1 MFLAL
6 RDIVSARGRFS
17 LISFVVGLITVL
29 LVMLT
34 GLTGGLAKHNT
45 SALEALA
52 PERYV
57 FTSDEPS
64 FQESQVTTSD
74 VQEWQELVG
83 DGSQVIPLGTA
94 QTRLEAGSAMGVA
107 VLGLPAGTKVP
118 APVVSGAGA
127 AGTEIAG
134 ATAADAAA
142 EAEAGADSAASLEP
156 QEPQEALGPQ
166 ETVLGKDGIVLS
178 HEIVAEAGVQ
188 PGETVEI
195 GGVEQPVSAV
205 VADEHYS
212 HQPVVWASTQ
222 VWQQISRAHDDVV
235 GTVLAVDTR
244 DRHAGALRDEEWQD
258 AENQTGDSVAT
269 VEDSFSGLAA
279 YQSEQASLQLIQVLL
294 YAISAL
300 VTVAFLSVWT
310 IQRSRD
316 LSVLRALGASPAY
329 VWKDALGQAAV
340 VVGIGVVLG
349 AGVGWAAGVWAG
361 NSVPFDLRW
370 TTIVVPA
377 AGIWVLG
384 MCGALVAT
392 RRVKKID
399 PASALE
405 GKS

>member
-74 VQEWQELVG
+74 VQEWQELV
-83 DGSQVIPLGTA
+83 DADSQVIPLGTA

-134 ATAADAAA
+134 ATAAGAAP
-142 EAEAGADSAASLEP
+142 EADSAAS
-156 QEPQEALGPQ
+156 QEQQEA
-166 ETVLGKDGIVLS
+166 VLGEDGIVLS
-178 HEIVAEAGVQ
+178 HEIVSEAGVQ

-195 GGVEQPVSAV
+195 GGVEQPVTAV
-205 VADEHYS
+205 VEDEHYS

-222 VWQQISRAHDDVV
+222 VWQQIARAHDVVV

-316 LSVLRALGASPAY
+316 LSVLRALGASPGY

-361 NSVPFDLRW
+361 GSVPFDLQW

-377 AGIWVLG
+377 AGIWALG

>member
-45 SALEALA
+45 SALQALA

-57 FTSDEPS
+57 FTSDGPS
-64 FQESQVTTSD
+64 FQESQVTTTD
-74 VQEWQELVG
+74 VQEWQELV
-83 DGSQVIPLGTA
+83 DADSQVIPLGTA

-134 ATAADAAA
+134 ATAAGVAA
-142 EAEAGADSAASLEP
+142 ETEAEADSAAS
-156 QEPQEALGPQ
+156 QEAQ
-166 ETVLGKDGIVLS
+166 EAVVAEDGIVVS
-178 HEIVAEAGVQ
+178 QEIVAEAGVQ

-258 AENQTGDSVAT
+258 AENQTGDSAAT
-269 VEDSFSGLAA
+269 VEESFSGLAA

-316 LSVLRALGASPAY
+316 LSVLRALGASPGY

-361 NSVPFDLRW
+361 GSVPCDLRW
-370 TTIVVPA
+370 AAVVGPA

>member
-6 RDIVSARGRFS
+6 RDIVSAHGRFS

-74 VQEWQELVG
+74 VQEWQDLV
-83 DGSQVIPLGTA
+83 DADSQVVPLGTV
-94 QTRLEAGSAMGVA
+94 QTRLEAGSALGVA
-107 VLGLPAGTKVP
+107 VLGLPAGTTVP

-127 AGTEIAG
+127 AGSEIAG
-134 ATAADAAA
+134 ATAAGAAR

-156 QEPQEALGPQ
+156 QEPQEPQ
-166 ETVLGKDGIVLS
+166 EAVVAEDGIVVS
-178 HEIVAEAGVQ
+178 QEIVAEAGVQ

-205 VADEHYS
+205 VEDEHYS

-258 AENQTGDSVAT
+258 AENQTADSVAT

-316 LSVLRALGASPAY
+316 LSVLRALGASPGY

-361 NSVPFDLRW
+361 GSVPFDLQW

-405 GKS
+405 GKT

>member
-57 FTSDEPS
+57 FTSDGPS

-74 VQEWQELVG
+74 VQEWQVLVD

-107 VLGLPAGTKVP
+107 VLGLPAGTTVP

-134 ATAADAAA
+134 ATAAGAAR
-142 EAEAGADSAASLEP
+142 EAEADSAASLEP
-156 QEPQEALGPQ
+156 QEAVVAE
-166 ETVLGKDGIVLS
+166 DGIVVS
-178 HEIVAEAGVQ
+178 QEIVAESGVQ

-258 AENQTGDSVAT
+258 AENQTGDSAAT
-269 VEDSFSGLAA
+269 VEESFSGLAA

-316 LSVLRALGASPAY
+316 LSVLRALGASPGY

-349 AGVGWAAGVWAG
+349 AGVGLAAGVWAG
-361 NSVPFDLRW
+361 SSVPFDLQW
-370 TTIVVPA
+370 TTVVVPA

-405 GKS
+405 GSC

>member
-45 SALEALA
+45 SALEARA

-57 FTSDEPS
+57 FTSDGPS

-74 VQEWQELVG
+74 VQEWQELV
-83 DGSQVIPLGTA
+83 DADSQVTPLGTA

-107 VLGLPAGTKVP
+107 VLGLPAGTTVP

-134 ATAADAAA
+134 ATGTGVA
-142 EAEAGADSAASLEP
+142 AEAGADSAAPQEA
-156 QEPQEALGPQ
+156 QEPQDVILAE
-166 ETVLGKDGIVLS
+166 DGIVVS
-178 HEIVAEAGVQ
+178 HEIVAETGVQ

-205 VADEHYS
+205 VDDKHYS

-244 DRHAGALRDEEWQD
+244 DQHAGSLRDEEWQD

-279 YQSEQASLQLIQVLL
+279 YRSEQASLQLIQVLL

-316 LSVLRALGASPAY
+316 LSVLRALGASPGY

-340 VVGIGVVLG
+340 VVGIGVVFG

-361 NSVPFDLRW
+361 GSVPFDLQW

>member
-57 FTSDEPS
+57 FTSEQPS

-74 VQEWQELVG
+74 VQEWQELV
-83 DGSQVIPLGTA
+83 DADSQVTPLGTA

-107 VLGLPAGTKVP
+107 VLGLPAGAKVP
-118 APVVSGAGA
+118 APVVSAAGA

-134 ATAADAAA
+134 ATAAGAAA
-142 EAEAGADSAASLEP
+142 EADSAASLET
-156 QEPQEALGPQ
+156 Q
-166 ETVLGKDGIVLS
+166 ETVVAEDGIVVS
-178 HEIVAEAGVQ
+178 QEIVAEAGVQ

-195 GGVEQPVSAV
+195 GGVEQPVRAV

-222 VWQQISRAHDDVV
+222 VWQQISRAHDGVV
-235 GTVLAVDTR
+235 GTVLAVDTQ

-269 VEDSFSGLAA
+269 VEESFSGLAA

-316 LSVLRALGASPAY
+316 LSVLRALGASPGY

-361 NSVPFDLRW
+361 GSVPFDLQW

>member
-57 FTSDEPS
+57 FTSDGPS

-74 VQEWQELVG
+74 VQEWQELVD

-107 VLGLPAGTKVP
+107 VLGLPAGAKVP
-118 APVVSGAGA
+118 APVISGVGA

-134 ATAADAAA
+134 ATAAGAAPEA
-142 EAEAGADSAASLEP
+142 EAEADSAASLET
-156 QEPQEALGPQ
+156 QEAQ
-166 ETVLGKDGIVLS
+166 EAVVAEDGIVVS

-205 VADEHYS
+205 VDDKHYS
-212 HQPVVWASTQ
+212 HQPVVWVSTQ

-244 DRHAGALRDEEWQD
+244 DQHAGALLDEEWQD

-269 VEDSFSGLAA
+269 VEESFSGLAA

-316 LSVLRALGASPAY
+316 LSVLRALGASPGY

-361 NSVPFDLRW
+361 GSVPFDLQW

>member
-45 SALEALA
+45 SALQALA

-57 FTSDEPS
+57 FTSEEPS

-74 VQEWQELVG
+74 VQEWQELV
-83 DGSQVIPLGTA
+83 DADSKVIPLGTA

-118 APVVSGAGA
+118 APVVSAAGA

-134 ATAADAAA
+134 VTAAGAAA
-142 EAEAGADSAASLEP
+142 ETEAEADSAAS
-156 QEPQEALGPQ
+156 QEAQEALGPQ

-279 YQSEQASLQLIQVLL
+279 YKSEQASLQLIQALL

-316 LSVLRALGASPAY
+316 LSVLRALGASPGY

-392 RRVKKID
+392 RRVK
-399 PASALE
+399 
-405 GKS
+405 

>member
-74 VQEWQELVG
+74 VQEWQELV
-83 DGSQVIPLGTA
+83 DADSQVIPLGTA

-127 AGTEIAG
+127 AGSEIAG
-134 ATAADAAA
+134 ATAAGAAR
-142 EAEAGADSAASLEP
+142 EAEAGADSAASLET
-156 QEPQEALGPQ
+156 QEPQEA
-166 ETVLGKDGIVLS
+166 VLDEDGIVVS
-178 HEIVAEAGVQ
+178 QEIVAEAGVQ

-205 VADEHYS
+205 VEDEHYS

-258 AENQTGDSVAT
+258 AENQTADSVAT

-316 LSVLRALGASPAY
+316 LSVLRALGASPGY

-377 AGIWVLG
+377 AGIWVFG

>member
-57 FTSDEPS
+57 FTSDGPS

-74 VQEWQELVG
+74 VQEWQELV
-83 DGSQVIPLGTA
+83 DAASQVIPLGTA

-118 APVVSGAGA
+118 APVVSGSGA

-134 ATAADAAA
+134 ATAAGAAR

-156 QEPQEALGPQ
+156 QEAVVAE
-166 ETVLGKDGIVLS
+166 DGIVVS

-258 AENQTGDSVAT
+258 AENQSGDSVAT

-316 LSVLRALGASPAY
+316 LSVLRALGASPGY

-361 NSVPFDLRW
+361 GSVPFDLQW

-377 AGIWVLG
+377 VGIWVLG

>member
-57 FTSDEPS
+57 FTSDGPS

-74 VQEWQELVG
+74 VQEWQELV
-83 DGSQVIPLGTA
+83 DADSQVTPLGTA

-107 VLGLPAGTKVP
+107 VLGLPAGTTVP

-134 ATAADAAA
+134 ATGTGVA
-142 EAEAGADSAASLEP
+142 AEAGADSAAPQEA
-156 QEPQEALGPQ
+156 QEPQDVILAE
-166 ETVLGKDGIVLS
+166 DGIVVS
-178 HEIVAEAGVQ
+178 HEIVAETGVQ

-205 VADEHYS
+205 VDDKHYS

-244 DRHAGALRDEEWQD
+244 DQHAGSLRDEEWQD

-279 YQSEQASLQLIQVLL
+279 YRSEQASLQLIQVLL

-316 LSVLRALGASPAY
+316 LSVLRALGASPGY

-361 NSVPFDLRW
+361 GSVPFDLQW

>member
-45 SALEALA
+45 SALQALA

-57 FTSDEPS
+57 FTSDGPS
-64 FQESQVTTSD
+64 FQESQVTTTD
-74 VQEWQELVG
+74 VQEWQELVD
-83 DGSQVIPLGTA
+83 DGSQVIPLGTV

-107 VLGLPAGTKVP
+107 VLGLPAGTTVP
-118 APVVSGAGA
+118 AAVVSGAGA

-134 ATAADAAA
+134 ATDTGLAA
-142 EAEAGADSAASLEP
+142 EAGVDSAAL
-156 QEPQEALGPQ
+156 Q
-166 ETVLGKDGIVLS
+166 ETQEVQDAILGEDGIVVS
-178 HEIVAEAGVQ
+178 QEIVAESGVQ

-195 GGVEQPVSAV
+195 GGVEQPVRAV

-222 VWQQISRAHDDVV
+222 VWQQILRAHDDVV

-244 DRHAGALRDEEWQD
+244 DRHAGGLRDEEWQD
-258 AENQTGDSVAT
+258 AENQTGDSAAT

-316 LSVLRALGASPAY
+316 LSVLRALGASPGY

-361 NSVPFDLRW
+361 GSVPFDLQW

>member
-74 VQEWQELVG
+74 VQEWQELV
-83 DGSQVIPLGTA
+83 DADSQVIPLGTA

-127 AGTEIAG
+127 AGSEIAG
-134 ATAADAAA
+134 ATAAGAAR
-142 EAEAGADSAASLEP
+142 EAEAGADSAASLET
-156 QEPQEALGPQ
+156 QEPQEA
-166 ETVLGKDGIVLS
+166 VLDEDGIVVS
-178 HEIVAEAGVQ
+178 QEIVAEAGVQ
-188 PGETVEI
+188 PGETIEI

-205 VADEHYS
+205 VEDEHYS

-258 AENQTGDSVAT
+258 AENQTADSVAT

-316 LSVLRALGASPAY
+316 LSVLRALGASPGY

>member
-45 SALEALA
+45 SALQALA

-57 FTSDEPS
+57 FTSDGPS

-74 VQEWQELVG
+74 VQEWQELVD
-83 DGSQVIPLGTA
+83 DGSQVTPLGTA

-118 APVVSGAGA
+118 APVVSAAGA

-134 ATAADAAA
+134 ATAAGAAP
-142 EAEAGADSAASLEP
+142 EADSVAS
-156 QEPQEALGPQ
+156 QEAVVA
-166 ETVLGKDGIVLS
+166 EDGIVVS

-195 GGVEQPVSAV
+195 GGVEQPVRAV

-244 DRHAGALRDEEWQD
+244 DRHAGALRDEEWQQ
-258 AENQTGDSVAT
+258 AENQTGDSAAT

-316 LSVLRALGASPAY
+316 LSVLRALGASPGY

-349 AGVGWAAGVWAG
+349 AGVGWAAGVWVG
-361 NSVPFDLRW
+361 GSVPFDLQW

-399 PASALE
+399 PALALE

>member
-57 FTSDEPS
+57 FTSDGPS

-74 VQEWQELVG
+74 VKEWQELVD

-134 ATAADAAA
+134 ATGTGAAT
-142 EAEAGADSAASLEP
+142 EAEADSAAS
-156 QEPQEALGPQ
+156 QEQQDAILG
-166 ETVLGKDGIVLS
+166 EDGIVVS
-178 HEIVAEAGVQ
+178 QEIVAEAGVQ

-222 VWQQISRAHDDVV
+222 VWQQISRAQDDVV

-269 VEDSFSGLAA
+269 VEESFSGLAA

-316 LSVLRALGASPAY
+316 LSVLRALGASPGY

-361 NSVPFDLRW
+361 GSVPFDLQW

>member
-57 FTSDEPS
+57 FTSEEPS

-74 VQEWQELVG
+74 VQEWHELV
-83 DGSQVIPLGTA
+83 DADSQVIPLGTA

-118 APVVSGAGA
+118 APVVSGVGA

-134 ATAADAAA
+134 ATAAGVAA
-142 EAEAGADSAASLEP
+142 ETEVEADSAAS
-156 QEPQEALGPQ
+156 QEVQETQEAVVA
-166 ETVLGKDGIVLS
+166 EDGIVVS

-316 LSVLRALGASPAY
+316 LSVLRALGASPGY

-349 AGVGWAAGVWAG
+349 AGVGWAAGVRAG
-361 NSVPFDLRW
+361 GSVPFDLQW

-399 PASALE
+399 PALALE

>member
-74 VQEWQELVG
+74 VQEWQELV
-83 DGSQVIPLGTA
+83 DADSQVIPLGTA

-127 AGTEIAG
+127 AGSEIAG

-142 EAEAGADSAASLEP
+142 EADSAASQEL
-156 QEPQEALGPQ
+156 QEPQEA
-166 ETVLGKDGIVLS
+166 VLGENGVVLS
-178 HEIVAEAGVQ
+178 REIVSEAGVQ

-195 GGVEQPVSAV
+195 GGVEQPVIAV
-205 VADEHYS
+205 VAGEHYS

-222 VWQQISRAHDDVV
+222 VWQRISRAHDDVV

-244 DRHAGALRDEEWQD
+244 DRQAGALSDTEWSDEEWQD

-316 LSVLRALGASPAY
+316 LSVLRALGASPGY

-377 AGIWVLG
+377 AGVWALG

-405 GKS
+405 GSS

>member
-57 FTSDEPS
+57 FTSDGPS
-64 FQESQVTTSD
+64 FQESQVATSD
-74 VQEWQELVG
+74 VQEWQELVD

-134 ATAADAAA
+134 VTAAGAAT
-142 EAEAGADSAASLEP
+142 EAEAGADSAASLET
-156 QEPQEALGPQ
+156 Q
-166 ETVLGKDGIVLS
+166 ETVVAEDGIVVS

-205 VADEHYS
+205 VEDEHYS

-222 VWQQISRAHDDVV
+222 VWQQISRAHDGVV

-244 DRHAGALRDEEWQD
+244 DRHAGSLRDEEWQD

-316 LSVLRALGASPAY
+316 LSVLRALGASPGY

-361 NSVPFDLRW
+361 GSVPFDLQW

>member
-74 VQEWQELVG
+74 VQEWQELV
-83 DGSQVIPLGTA
+83 DADSQVIPLGTA
-94 QTRLEAGSAMGVA
+94 QTRLEAGSALGVA
-107 VLGLPAGTKVP
+107 VLGLPAGTTVP

-134 ATAADAAA
+134 ATGTGVA
-142 EAEAGADSAASLEP
+142 AEAGADSAEP
-156 QEPQEALGPQ
+156 QETQEA
-166 ETVLGKDGIVLS
+166 VLGEDGIVVS
-178 HEIVAEAGVQ
+178 QEIVAEAGVQ

-205 VADEHYS
+205 VEDEHYS

-258 AENQTGDSVAT
+258 AENQTADSVAT

-316 LSVLRALGASPAY
+316 LSVLRALGASPGY

>member
-74 VQEWQELVG
+74 VQEWQELV
-83 DGSQVIPLGTA
+83 DADSQVIPLGTV

-127 AGTEIAG
+127 AGSEIAG

-142 EAEAGADSAASLEP
+142 EADSAAS
-156 QEPQEALGPQ
+156 QEQQEAQ
-166 ETVLGKDGIVLS
+166 EAVLGEDGIVLS
-178 HEIVAEAGVQ
+178 REIVSEAGVQ
-188 PGETVEI
+188 PGEMVEI
-195 GGVEQPVSAV
+195 GGVEQPVTAV
-205 VADEHYS
+205 VEDEHYS

-269 VEDSFSGLAA
+269 VEDSSSGLAA

>member
-57 FTSDEPS
+57 FTSEEPS

-74 VQEWQELVG
+74 VQEWQELVD

-107 VLGLPAGTKVP
+107 VLGLPAGTTVP
-118 APVVSGAGA
+118 APVVSGVGA
-127 AGTEIAG
+127 AGIEIAG
-134 ATAADAAA
+134 ATG
-142 EAEAGADSAASLEP
+142 AGAAPEADLAAS
-156 QEPQEALGPQ
+156 QEAQETQ
-166 ETVLGKDGIVLS
+166 ETVLGEDGIVLS
-178 HEIVAEAGVQ
+178 RDIVAEAGVQ
-188 PGETVEI
+188 PGDTVEI

-205 VADEHYS
+205 VEDEYYS

-222 VWQQISRAHDDVV
+222 VWQQIARAHDDVV
-235 GTVLAVDTR
+235 GTVLAVDTQ

-258 AENQTGDSVAT
+258 AENQTGHSVAT

-316 LSVLRALGASPAY
+316 LSVLRALGASPGY

-361 NSVPFDLRW
+361 GSVPFDLQW

-377 AGIWVLG
+377 VGIWVLG

-399 PASALE
+399 PALALE

>member
-45 SALEALA
+45 SALEALD

-64 FQESQVTTSD
+64 FQESQVTTAD
-74 VQEWQELVG
+74 VQEWQELA
-83 DGSQVIPLGTA
+83 DADSQVIPLGTA

-118 APVVSGAGA
+118 APAVSGVGA
-127 AGTEIAG
+127 AGSEIAG
-134 ATAADAAA
+134 ATAAGAAA
-142 EAEAGADSAASLEP
+142 ETEAEADSAAS
-156 QEPQEALGPQ
+156 QEAQ
-166 ETVLGKDGIVLS
+166 EAVVAEDGIVVS
-178 HEIVAEAGVQ
+178 HEIVAEAGAQ

-195 GGVEQPVSAV
+195 GGVEQPVRAV

-244 DRHAGALRDEEWQD
+244 DRHAGALRDEEWQH
-258 AENQTGDSVAT
+258 AENQTGDSAAT

-300 VTVAFLSVWT
+300 VTVTFLSVWT

-316 LSVLRALGASPAY
+316 LSVLRALGASPGY

-340 VVGIGVVLG
+340 VVGIGVVFG

-361 NSVPFDLRW
+361 GSVPFDLQW

>member
-45 SALEALA
+45 SALEALD

-74 VQEWQELVG
+74 VQEWQELV
-83 DGSQVIPLGTA
+83 DADSQVTPLGTA

-107 VLGLPAGTKVP
+107 VLGLPAGTTVP

-134 ATAADAAA
+134 ATGTGVA
-142 EAEAGADSAASLEP
+142 AEAGADSAAPQEA
-156 QEPQEALGPQ
+156 QEPQDVILG
-166 ETVLGKDGIVLS
+166 EDGIVVS

-258 AENQTGDSVAT
+258 AEYQTGDSAAT

-279 YQSEQASLQLIQVLL
+279 YQSEQASLQLIQMLL

-316 LSVLRALGASPAY
+316 LSVLRALGASPGY
-329 VWKDALGQAAV
+329 VWKDAMGQAAV

-361 NSVPFDLRW
+361 GSVPFDLQW

>member
-45 SALEALA
+45 SALQALA

-57 FTSDEPS
+57 FTSDGPS

-74 VQEWQELVG
+74 VQEWQELVD
-83 DGSQVIPLGTA
+83 DGSQVTPLGTA

-118 APVVSGAGA
+118 APVVSGAGTA
-127 AGTEIAG
+127 ETEIAG
-134 ATAADAAA
+134 ATGTGVAA
-142 EAEAGADSAASLEP
+142 EADLAAS
-156 QEPQEALGPQ
+156 QEMQEAVVA
-166 ETVLGKDGIVLS
+166 EDGIVVS
-178 HEIVAEAGVQ
+178 YEIVAEAGVQ

-244 DRHAGALRDEEWQD
+244 DRHAGALRDEEWQH
-258 AENQTGDSVAT
+258 AENQTGDSAAT

-316 LSVLRALGASPAY
+316 LSVLRALGASPGY
-329 VWKDALGQAAV
+329 VRKDALGQAAV

-349 AGVGWAAGVWAG
+349 AGVGLAAGVWAG
-361 NSVPFDLRW
+361 SSVPFDLQW
-370 TTIVVPA
+370 TTVVVPA

>member
-45 SALEALA
+45 SALQALA

-57 FTSDEPS
+57 FTSEEPS

-74 VQEWQELVG
+74 VQEWQDLV
-83 DGSQVIPLGTA
+83 DADSQVVPLGTA

-107 VLGLPAGTKVP
+107 VLGLPAGTTVP

-134 ATAADAAA
+134 ATG
-142 EAEAGADSAASLEP
+142 AGAAPEADLAAS
-156 QEPQEALGPQ
+156 QEAQ
-166 ETVLGKDGIVLS
+166 ETQEAVVAEDGIVVS
-178 HEIVAEAGVQ
+178 QEIVAEAGVQ

-205 VADEHYS
+205 VEDKHYS

-258 AENQTGDSVAT
+258 AENQTGDSAAT

-279 YQSEQASLQLIQVLL
+279 YQSEQASLQLIQMLL

-316 LSVLRALGASPAY
+316 LSVLRALGASPGY

-361 NSVPFDLRW
+361 GSVPFDLQW

>member
-74 VQEWQELVG
+74 VQEWQELV
-83 DGSQVIPLGTA
+83 DVDSQVIPLGTA

-142 EAEAGADSAASLEP
+142 EADSAASQEA
-156 QEPQEALGPQ
+156 QEPQDVILAE
-166 ETVLGKDGIVLS
+166 DGIVVS
-178 HEIVAEAGVQ
+178 HEIVAETGVQ

-205 VADEHYS
+205 VDDKHYS

-244 DRHAGALRDEEWQD
+244 DQHAGSLRDEEWQD
-258 AENQTGDSVAT
+258 AENQTGDSAAT

-316 LSVLRALGASPAY
+316 LSVLRALGASPGY

-340 VVGIGVVLG
+340 VVGIGVVFG

-361 NSVPFDLRW
+361 GSVPFDLQW

>member
-1 MFLAL
+1 MPGFTVQRPNDAWRCPAGSTSTTTTDTTLRLAAYPSTDSTTSL
-6 RDIVSARGRFS
+6 DI
-17 LISFVVGLITVL
+17 T
-29 LVMLT
+29 
-34 GLTGGLAKHNT
+34 T
-45 SALEALA
+45 SE
-52 PERYV
+52 
-57 FTSDEPS
+57 EPS

-74 VQEWQELVG
+74 VKEWQELVD

-134 ATAADAAA
+134 ATG
-142 EAEAGADSAASLEP
+142 AGAAPEADLVAS
-156 QEPQEALGPQ
+156 QEAQ
-166 ETVLGKDGIVLS
+166 EAVVAEDGIVVS

-188 PGETVEI
+188 PGEMVEI

-205 VADEHYS
+205 VEDEHYS

-316 LSVLRALGASPAY
+316 LSVLRALGASPGY

-361 NSVPFDLRW
+361 GSVPFDLQW

>member
-74 VQEWQELVG
+74 VQEWQELV
-83 DGSQVIPLGTA
+83 DAGSQVIPLGTA

-134 ATAADAAA
+134 ATAAGAAP
-142 EAEAGADSAASLEP
+142 EADSAAS
-156 QEPQEALGPQ
+156 QEQQEA
-166 ETVLGKDGIVLS
+166 VLGEDGIVLS
-178 HEIVAEAGVQ
+178 HEIVSEAGVQ

-195 GGVEQPVSAV
+195 GGVEQPVTAV
-205 VADEHYS
+205 VEDEHYS

-222 VWQQISRAHDDVV
+222 VWQRISRAHDDVV

-244 DRHAGALRDEEWQD
+244 DRQAGALSDTEWSDEEWQD

-300 VTVAFLSVWT
+300 VTVAFLSVWS

-316 LSVLRALGASPAY
+316 LSVLRALGASPGY

-349 AGVGWAAGVWAG
+349 AGVGLAAGVWAG
-361 NSVPFDLRW
+361 SSVPFDLQW
-370 TTIVVPA
+370 TTVVVPA
-377 AGIWVLG
+377 VGVWALG

-405 GKS
+405 GSS

>member
-57 FTSDEPS
+57 FTSENPS

-74 VQEWQELVG
+74 VQEWQELV
-83 DGSQVIPLGTA
+83 DADSQVIPLGTV

-118 APVVSGAGA
+118 APVVSAAGA

-134 ATAADAAA
+134 ATAAGAAP
-142 EAEAGADSAASLEP
+142 EADSVAS
-156 QEPQEALGPQ
+156 QEAVVA
-166 ETVLGKDGIVLS
+166 EDGIVVS

-195 GGVEQPVSAV
+195 GGVEQPVRAV

-244 DRHAGALRDEEWQD
+244 DRHAGALRDEEWQQ
-258 AENQTGDSVAT
+258 AENQTGDSAAT

-316 LSVLRALGASPAY
+316 LSVLRALGASPGY

-361 NSVPFDLRW
+361 GSVPFDLQW
-370 TTIVVPA
+370 TTVVVPA

>member
-17 LISFVVGLITVL
+17 LISFVVGLITLL

-57 FTSDEPS
+57 FTSERPS

-74 VQEWQELVG
+74 VQEWQDLV
-83 DGSQVIPLGTA
+83 DADSQVVPLGTV
-94 QTRLEAGSAMGVA
+94 QTRLEAGSALGVA
-107 VLGLPAGTKVP
+107 VLGLPAGTTVP
-118 APVVSGAGA
+118 APVVSA
-127 AGTEIAG
+127 APHET
-134 ATAADAAA
+134 
-142 EAEAGADSAASLEP
+142 
-156 QEPQEALGPQ
+156 QEPQAPREPKEPQTPQ
-166 ETVLGKDGIVLS
+166 ETVLGEDGIVLS
-178 HEIVAEAGVQ
+178 HEIVAETGVQ

-205 VADEHYS
+205 VDDKHYS

-222 VWQQISRAHDDVV
+222 VWQQIARAHDDVV
-235 GTVLAVDTR
+235 GTVLAVNTQ
-244 DRHAGALRDEEWQD
+244 DRQAGALSDDEWSD

-279 YQSEQASLQLIQVLL
+279 YRSEQASLQLIQVLL

-316 LSVLRALGASPAY
+316 LSVLRALGASPGY

-340 VVGIGVVLG
+340 VIGIGVVLG

-361 NSVPFDLRW
+361 GSVPFDLQW

>member
-74 VQEWQELVG
+74 VQEWQELVD

-118 APVVSGAGA
+118 APVVSGAGV

-134 ATAADAAA
+134 ATAAGAAA
-142 EAEAGADSAASLEP
+142 EAEADSAAS
-156 QEPQEALGPQ
+156 QEQQEAQ
-166 ETVLGKDGIVLS
+166 EAVVAEDGIVLS
-178 HEIVAEAGVQ
+178 REIVTEAGVQ

-205 VADEHYS
+205 VEDEHYS

-235 GTVLAVDTR
+235 GTVLVVDTR
-244 DRHAGALRDEEWQD
+244 DRHASALRDEEWQH

-316 LSVLRALGASPAY
+316 LSVLRALGASPGY

-349 AGVGWAAGVWAG
+349 AGVGLAAGVWAG
-361 NSVPFDLRW
+361 SSVPFDLQW
-370 TTIVVPA
+370 TTVVVPA

-392 RRVKKID
+392 RRVKMID

>member
-74 VQEWQELVG
+74 VQEWQELA
-83 DGSQVIPLGTA
+83 DADSQVIPLGTA

-107 VLGLPAGTKVP
+107 VLGLPAGTTVP

-134 ATAADAAA
+134 ATG
-142 EAEAGADSAASLEP
+142 AGAAPEADLAAS
-156 QEPQEALGPQ
+156 QEAQETQ
-166 ETVLGKDGIVLS
+166 ETVLGEDGIVLS
-178 HEIVAEAGVQ
+178 RDIVAEAGVQ
-188 PGETVEI
+188 PGDTVEI

-205 VADEHYS
+205 VEDEYYS

-222 VWQQISRAHDDVV
+222 VWQQIARAHDDVV
-235 GTVLAVDTR
+235 GTVLAVDTQ

-258 AENQTGDSVAT
+258 AENQTGHSVAT

-316 LSVLRALGASPAY
+316 LSVLRALGASPGY

-361 NSVPFDLRW
+361 GSVPFDLQW

-377 AGIWVLG
+377 VGIWVLG

>member
-45 SALEALA
+45 SALQALA

-57 FTSDEPS
+57 FTSDGPS

-74 VQEWQELVG
+74 VQEWQELVD
-83 DGSQVIPLGTA
+83 DGSQVTPLGTA

-118 APVVSGAGA
+118 APVVSAAGA

-134 ATAADAAA
+134 ATAAGAAP
-142 EAEAGADSAASLEP
+142 EADSVAS
-156 QEPQEALGPQ
+156 QEAVVA
-166 ETVLGKDGIVLS
+166 EDGIVVS

-195 GGVEQPVSAV
+195 GGVEQPVRAV

-244 DRHAGALRDEEWQD
+244 DRHAGALRDEEWQQ
-258 AENQTGDSVAT
+258 AENQTGDSAAT

-279 YQSEQASLQLIQVLL
+279 YRSEQASLQLIQVLL

-316 LSVLRALGASPAY
+316 LSVLRALGASPGY

-361 NSVPFDLRW
+361 GSVPFDLQW

>member
-74 VQEWQELVG
+74 VQEWQELV
-83 DGSQVIPLGTA
+83 DADSQVIPLGTA

-127 AGTEIAG
+127 AGSEIAG

-142 EAEAGADSAASLEP
+142 EADSAASQEL
-156 QEPQEALGPQ
+156 QEPQEA
-166 ETVLGKDGIVLS
+166 VLGENGVVLS
-178 HEIVAEAGVQ
+178 REIVSEAGVQ

-195 GGVEQPVSAV
+195 GGVEQPVIAV
-205 VADEHYS
+205 VAGEHYS

-222 VWQQISRAHDDVV
+222 VWQRISRAHDDVV

-244 DRHAGALRDEEWQD
+244 DRQAGALSDTEWSDEEWQD

-377 AGIWVLG
+377 AGVWALG

-405 GKS
+405 GSS

>member
-1 MFLAL
+1 MGTMFLAL

-57 FTSDEPS
+57 FTSDGPS

-74 VQEWQELVG
+74 VQEWQELVD

-134 ATAADAAA
+134 ATAAGAA
-142 EAEAGADSAASLEP
+142 AEAGADSAAP
-156 QEPQEALGPQ
+156 QEPQEAVVA
-166 ETVLGKDGIVLS
+166 EDGIVVS
-178 HEIVAEAGVQ
+178 QEIVAEAGVQ
-188 PGETVEI
+188 PGEMVEI

-222 VWQQISRAHDDVV
+222 VWQQISRAHDGVV

-269 VEDSFSGLAA
+269 IEDSFSGLAA

-316 LSVLRALGASPAY
+316 LSVLRALGASPGY

-361 NSVPFDLRW
+361 GSVPFDLQW

>member
-57 FTSDEPS
+57 FTSEEPS

-74 VQEWQELVG
+74 VQEWQELV
-83 DGSQVIPLGTA
+83 DADSQVTPLGTA

-134 ATAADAAA
+134 ATATGAAT
-142 EAEAGADSAASLEP
+142 EAEADSAAS
-156 QEPQEALGPQ
+156 QEVQETQEAVVA
-166 ETVLGKDGIVLS
+166 EDGIVVS
-178 HEIVAEAGVQ
+178 QEIVAEAGVQ

-195 GGVEQPVSAV
+195 GGVEQPVRAV

-244 DRHAGALRDEEWQD
+244 DRHAGALRDEEWKD
-258 AENQTGDSVAT
+258 AENQTGDSAAT

-279 YQSEQASLQLIQVLL
+279 YQSEQASLQLIQMLL

-316 LSVLRALGASPAY
+316 LSVLRALGASPGY

-361 NSVPFDLRW
+361 GSVPFDLQW

>member
-57 FTSDEPS
+57 FTSEEPS

-74 VQEWQELVG
+74 VQEWQELVD

-107 VLGLPAGTKVP
+107 VLGLPAGTTVP

-134 ATAADAAA
+134 ATGTGAAT
-142 EAEAGADSAASLEP
+142 EAEAGADSAAP
-156 QEPQEALGPQ
+156 QEPQETQ
-166 ETVLGKDGIVLS
+166 EAVVAEDGIVVS
-178 HEIVAEAGVQ
+178 QEIVAEAGVQ

-212 HQPVVWASTQ
+212 HQPVIWASTQ

-244 DRHAGALRDEEWQD
+244 DRYAGALRDEEWQD
-258 AENQTGDSVAT
+258 AENQTGDSAAT

-316 LSVLRALGASPAY
+316 LSVLRALGASPGY

-361 NSVPFDLRW
+361 GSVPFDLQW

-377 AGIWVLG
+377 VGIWVLG

>member
-57 FTSDEPS
+57 FTSDGPS

-74 VQEWQELVG
+74 VQEWQELVD

-118 APVVSGAGA
+118 APVVSGVGA
-127 AGTEIAG
+127 AGIEIAG
-134 ATAADAAA
+134 ATGTGAAT
-142 EAEAGADSAASLEP
+142 EADSVAS
-156 QEPQEALGPQ
+156 QETQEAVVA
-166 ETVLGKDGIVLS
+166 EDGIVVS
-178 HEIVAEAGVQ
+178 QEIVAEAGVQ

-205 VADEHYS
+205 VDDKHYS

-258 AENQTGDSVAT
+258 AENQTGDSAAT
-269 VEDSFSGLAA
+269 VEESFSGLAA

-316 LSVLRALGASPAY
+316 LSVLRALGASPGY

-349 AGVGWAAGVWAG
+349 SGVGWAAGVWAG
-361 NSVPFDLRW
+361 GSVPFDLQW

>member
-57 FTSDEPS
+57 FTSDGPS

-74 VQEWQELVG
+74 VQEWQELVD

-127 AGTEIAG
+127 AGTEMAG
-134 ATAADAAA
+134 ATAAGAA
-142 EAEAGADSAASLEP
+142 AEAGADSAEP
-156 QEPQEALGPQ
+156 QETQEA
-166 ETVLGKDGIVLS
+166 VLGEDGIVVS
-178 HEIVAEAGVQ
+178 QEIVAEAGVQ
-188 PGETVEI
+188 PGETVEL

-244 DRHAGALRDEEWQD
+244 TRHAGSLRDEEWQD

-279 YQSEQASLQLIQVLL
+279 YRSEQASLQLIQVLL

-316 LSVLRALGASPAY
+316 LSVLRALGASPGY

-361 NSVPFDLRW
+361 GSVPFDLRW

>member
-57 FTSDEPS
+57 FTSDGPS

-74 VQEWQELVG
+74 VQEWQELVD

-107 VLGLPAGTKVP
+107 VLGLPAGAKVP
-118 APVVSGAGA
+118 APVISGVGA

-134 ATAADAAA
+134 ATAAGAAPEA
-142 EAEAGADSAASLEP
+142 EAEADSAASLET
-156 QEPQEALGPQ
+156 QEAQ
-166 ETVLGKDGIVLS
+166 EAVVAEDGIVVS
-178 HEIVAEAGVQ
+178 HEIVVEAGVQ

-195 GGVEQPVSAV
+195 GGVEQSVSAV

-244 DRHAGALRDEEWQD
+244 DQHAGSLRDEEWQD

-279 YQSEQASLQLIQVLL
+279 YRSEQASLQLIQVLL

-316 LSVLRALGASPAY
+316 LSVLRALGASPGY

-340 VVGIGVVLG
+340 VVGIGVVFG

-361 NSVPFDLRW
+361 GSVPFDLQW